1 MFFIR
6 VITAKTKIF
15 ILAQNFPMPWIRI
28 LACGIQMNSFK
39 SSSLFKIKQMIERIM
54 IPSEALKE

>member
-15 ILAQNFPMPWIRI
+15 ILAQNFPMPWIRV
-28 LACGIQMNSFK
+28 LACGILKVPLIKDKTNS
-39 SSSLFKIKQMIERIM
+39 
-54 IPSEALKE
+54 